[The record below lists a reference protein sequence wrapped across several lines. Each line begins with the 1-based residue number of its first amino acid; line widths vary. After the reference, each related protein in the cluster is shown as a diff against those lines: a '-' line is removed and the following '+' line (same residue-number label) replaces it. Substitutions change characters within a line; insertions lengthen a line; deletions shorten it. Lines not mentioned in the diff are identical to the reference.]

1 MIIICNGAFK
11 SGSSWLMN
19 IVRQLTDPVPIEQ
32 EWRNPNWSSPSIAP
46 EKLDGFIRAHQ
57 DLEGHFVSKNHLAS
71 PADRK
76 VLLENGYRNVFVLN
90 ITRDI
95 RDVVVSAYYHA
106 VRVESYTGPF
116 ESFFKERGAN
126 VAKRV
131 CAYNELWSARDDRLH
146 ISSYER
152 LQLDGINEI
161 TAISKFLLLDSDE
174 EKIRQVYEKTRFD
187 AWKERTGSPHMRKG
201 VIGDWKNHLT
211 ESDIGK
217 LRARVPAWAFSPEA
231 D

>member
-19 IVRQLTDPVPIEQ
+19 IVRQLTNPVPIEA
-32 EWRNPNWSSPSIAP
+32 EWRNPKWSNPSIAP
-46 EKLDGFIRAHQ
+46 EKLEGFIKAH
-57 DLEGHFVSKNHLAS
+57 DELEGQFVSKNHLAS

-76 VLLENGYRNVFVLN
+76 VLLDSGHRNVFVLN

-106 VRVESYTGPF
+106 VRVEEYTGSF
-116 ESFFKERGAN
+116 EAFFKERGAN

-131 CAYNELWSARDDRLH
+131 SSYNELWSAKNDRLYVA
-146 ISSYER
+146 SYER
-152 LQLDGINEI
+152 LQLDGVREI
-161 TAISKFLLLDSDE
+161 SAVSEFLQLGTDPE
-174 EKIRQVYEKTRFD
+174 RVREVYEKTRFD

-211 ESDIGK
+211 AEDVER
-217 LRARVPAWAFSPEA
+217 LRAKVPAWAFAPEA